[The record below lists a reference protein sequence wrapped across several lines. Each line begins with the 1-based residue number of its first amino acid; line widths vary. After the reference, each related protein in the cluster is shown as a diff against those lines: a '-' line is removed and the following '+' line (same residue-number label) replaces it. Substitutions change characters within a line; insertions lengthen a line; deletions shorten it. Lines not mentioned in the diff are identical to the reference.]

1 MSVTMGEAEAVLA
14 GLILA
19 GIAVGLW
26 VTLRQPP
33 WTGPGDDDA
42 PP

>member
-14 GLILA
+14 GLILV

-33 WTGPGDDDA
+33 WIGPGDDDE
-42 PP
+42 PS